1 MRWIAVLML
10 VLGLLLIPV
19 VVRADTADV
28 TVTAQGYICA
38 EPGNFTLTYV
48 SDYEIGISWKKGED
62 AVNTMVRA
70 AFGRLPE
77 DRTDGYQVYYGDGT
91 SCTDTAL
98 SLATPEIVYYKA
110 WSQNADGQWSELFA
124 SADTEGFMSASFLF
138 IGLIGLAGMLTY
150 FAWRRRHVLICMA
163 ASVSWLALGTWLFFG
178 DVTNLQ
184 LEETWTQLIG
194 WVFIMMTFAC
204 LLFLMDVEIQ
214 YEARGRKWTEYGEKP
229 RERPPRSYEEYARR
243 LRERLRR

>member
-1 MRWIAVLML
+1 MRWIVVLVF
-10 VLGLLLIPV
+10 VLGLLLVPV
-19 VVRADTADV
+19 AVRADTADV

-38 EPGNFTLTYV
+38 EPGNFTLTYI
-48 SDYEIGISWKKGED
+48 SDYEIGISWEKGEN

-70 AFGRLPE
+70 AYGRVPAS
-77 DRTDGYQVYYGDGT
+77 RSDGFQLYYGSGT
-91 SCTDTAL
+91 SATHWVTDIGL
-98 SLATPEIVYYKA
+98 VGPIYYRA
-110 WSQNADGQWSELFA
+110 WSENADGIWEETGSTKEA
-124 SADTEGFMSASFLF
+124 NFMSASFLF
-138 IGLIGLAGMLTY
+138 IGLIGLTGMLTY
-150 FAWRRRHVLICMA
+150 FAWRRRHVLICLA
-163 ASVSWLALGTWLFFG
+163 ASVSWLALGMWLFFG
-178 DVTNLQ
+178 DVTNLE
-184 LEETWTQLIG
+184 LTETWTQLIG